1 MAAHT
6 LDIVSRIA
14 ASVFGGYIFTWG
26 VTVFGIAALVAL
38 GVDFHD
44 AEMGIF
50 MLALLVFLGMF
61 LWSFAASSVLRVWLV
76 LAGGGTAMIGAGMA
90 MQRMLLG

>member
-6 LDIVSRIA
+6 INIISRSA
-14 ASVFGGYIFTWG
+14 AAIFGGYLFAWG
-26 VTVFGIAALVAL
+26 VTVFGIAGLVAL

-44 AEMGIF
+44 AETGMF

-61 LWSFAASSVLRVWLV
+61 LWTFAASSVLRVWLV
-76 LAGGGTAMIGAGMA
+76 LAGGGAAMIGAGLA
-90 MQRMLLG
+90 LQSLILG

>member
-1 MAAHT
+1 MTIH
-6 LDIVSRIA
+6 LSRIA
-14 ASVFGGYIFTWG
+14 AAIFGGYIFAWG

-50 MLALLVFLGMF
+50 MLALLVFLGTF

-76 LAGGGTAMIGAGMA
+76 LAGGGAAMIGAGMA
-90 MQRMLLG
+90 LQRMLLG